1 MLTAALLVVILLVP
15 GYLVSRLAG
24 GREYLYLQSV
34 SLSYLLFIALVALA
48 RTLEWSVNSL
58 AVTYLVLSM
67 FLLMVL
73 IATTLLR
80 KPAHSTNSEITTTLF
95 SSTLSPWTVTGVCAG
110 AALYF
115 MWFGV
120 YDEVPSDL
128 YQHLDYANDAFQRMD
143 IYGFGEGSGIYAG
156 FGRGH
161 RAWYVLVSW
170 TALFFDAGLAETY
183 SSVIVANT
191 VLFLVGVAVV
201 ADRIFRVFGFSR
213 KEHQVAVLAT
223 VVFLFAQMG
232 LSAISYVRY
241 YSYAPTMLN
250 YIAYF
255 AALVCLLNLYER
267 KDSDIRSLAFLV
279 AAMAVTAVIHVQE
292 FVFIAVA
299 LFLLGT
305 WWALKEARAGFR
317 AKEKV
322 PVRVF
327 ALLFVLVCGALGL
340 YLWIR
345 MNHNVRPFTHTQ
357 VLQFSL
363 RYIGNLYILDPAYR
377 FYLVITTW
385 GIAVY
390 LLFLVFFRRFTCQPF
405 LLLGMFSPLVTVFN
419 PLFADIFVRLGESG
433 TLWRLSLFVPLHFV
447 AGALVIFLFRQVG
460 KRIDF
465 RAGISAVGLLSLV
478 LFLVPSVAS
487 VTVNAHAKTTLQKVA
502 PSNSWRHWQDLVEFL
517 VENDFDTLGV
527 KKRILVD
534 PVTAYVID
542 ALTRYNSYNYKFLPS
557 KTYYRRPFAFEN
569 YDDFPLSIYSNQL
582 IVVNA
587 RDGGPSLAGEIS
599 GHWHRDILRVSDYYP
614 DGLLP
619 HLEENP
625 DRFEKLWSA
634 DRISVYRIR

>member
-1 MLTAALLVVILLVP
+1 
-15 GYLVSRLAG
+15 
-24 GREYLYLQSV
+24 
-34 SLSYLLFIALVALA
+34 
-48 RTLEWSVNSL
+48 
-58 AVTYLVLSM
+58 
-67 FLLMVL
+67 
-73 IATTLLR
+73 
-80 KPAHSTNSEITTTLF
+80 
-95 SSTLSPWTVTGVCAG
+95 
-110 AALYF
+110 
-115 MWFGV
+115 
-120 YDEVPSDL
+120 
-128 YQHLDYANDAFQRMD
+128 
-143 IYGFGEGSGIYAG
+143 
-156 FGRGH
+156 
-161 RAWYVLVSW
+161 
-170 TALFFDAGLAETY
+170 
-183 SSVIVANT
+183 
-191 VLFLVGVAVV
+191 
-201 ADRIFRVFGFSR
+201 
-213 KEHQVAVLAT
+213 
-223 VVFLFAQMG
+223 
-232 LSAISYVRY
+232 
-241 YSYAPTMLN
+241 
-250 YIAYF
+250 
-255 AALVCLLNLYER
+255 
-267 KDSDIRSLAFLV
+267 
-279 AAMAVTAVIHVQE
+279 
-292 FVFIAVA
+292 
-299 LFLLGT
+299 
-305 WWALKEARAGFR
+305 
-317 AKEKV
+317 
-322 PVRVF
+322 
-327 ALLFVLVCGALGL
+327 
-340 YLWIR
+340 

-447 AGALVIFLFRQVG
+447 AGALVVFLFRQVG

-465 RAGISAVGLLSLV
+465 RAGLSAAGLLLLV
-478 LFLVPSVAS
+478 LFLLPSVAS
-487 VTVNAHAKTTLQKVA
+487 VTVNAHAKTTLQKVD

-582 IVVNA
+582 IVVNR

>member
-15 GYLVSRLAG
+15 GYLVSRLVGA
-24 GREYLYLQSV
+24 REYLYLQSV

-110 AALYF
+110 VALYF

-170 TALFFDAGLAETY
+170 TALFLDAGLAETY

-223 VVFLFAQMG
+223 VAFLFAQMG

-267 KDSDIRSLAFLV
+267 KDSDIRSFAFLV

-322 PVRVF
+322 PVRIF

-447 AGALVIFLFRQVG
+447 AGALVVFLFRQVG
-460 KRIDF
+460 KRINF
-465 RAGISAVGLLSLV
+465 RVGLSAAGLLLLV
-478 LFLVPSVAS
+478 LFLAS
-487 VTVNAHAKTTLQKVA
+487 FGNFHTCQCPRQNNIAESRPRQTAGGTGRTWLNFLWRMTLI
-502 PSNSWRHWQDLVEFL
+502 HW
-517 VENDFDTLGV
+517 GV

-569 YDDFPLSIYSNQL
+569 YDDFPPVEILEPAN
-582 IVVNA
+582 
-587 RDGGPSLAGEIS
+587 RGEQRETVGRVQPGKYPVTGTGIS
-599 GHWHRDILRVSDYYP
+599 
-614 DGLLP
+614 
-619 HLEENP
+619 
-625 DRFEKLWSA
+625 
-634 DRISVYRIR
+634 